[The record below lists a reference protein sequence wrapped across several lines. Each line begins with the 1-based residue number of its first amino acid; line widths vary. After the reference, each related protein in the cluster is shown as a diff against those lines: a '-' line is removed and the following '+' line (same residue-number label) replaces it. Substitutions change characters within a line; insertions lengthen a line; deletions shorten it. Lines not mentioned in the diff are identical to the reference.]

1 MYHFIILNDIYDLLQ
16 LSNLDRTL
24 FSHDNKNDLIK
35 VASRMLIWAKNMSHL
50 NNELSY
56 FNDSVSGT
64 AKTLKELENY
74 HALLDLDPIPMNNN
88 SNILESSKYGII
100 FDKNQKLKC
109 IFDVGN
115 LGPDYQLGHA
125 HADTLSFECST
136 RDEKV
141 ITNLGISSYQDY
153 SKRKIQRSTK
163 SHSTLEIN
171 DINSSDVWHTFRVGR
186 RSKILTRKFVKESNM
201 IFASHDGYTNIK
213 GSPIHKRK
221 IQIHDQTIYYR

>member
-1 MYHFIILNDIYDLLQ
+1 
-16 LSNLDRTL
+16 
-24 FSHDNKNDLIK
+24 
-35 VASRMLIWAKNMSHL
+35 
-50 NNELSY
+50 
-56 FNDSVSGT
+56 
-64 AKTLKELENY
+64 
-74 HALLDLDPIPMNNN
+74 
-88 SNILESSKYGII
+88 
-100 FDKNQKLKC
+100 
-109 IFDVGN
+109 
-115 LGPDYQLGHA
+115 
-125 HADTLSFECST
+125 SFECST

-221 IQIHDQTIYYR
+221 IQIHDQTIYVTDEVTSNDILEKINIFFHLMPNFNVSILDKKSCLIESEMTKIIFKSLSSNIQLIENEYCTSFGRVEKTRSI